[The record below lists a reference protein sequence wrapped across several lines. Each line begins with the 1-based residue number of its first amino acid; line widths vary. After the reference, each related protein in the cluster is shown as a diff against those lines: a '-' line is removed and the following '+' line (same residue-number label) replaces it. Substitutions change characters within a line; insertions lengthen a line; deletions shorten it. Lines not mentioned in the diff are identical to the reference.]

1 MPNHGR
7 SRSMPMPMP
16 MPMPSPVEDRPMFL
30 ESNPLPNTMIL
41 KIENSHQ
48 FSIQIQHQGSTR
60 QTNPQGDGK
69 INLKTKN

>member
-7 SRSMPMPMP
+7 SRS

-48 FSIQIQHQGSTR
+48 FSIQIQRNLYQGSTR